1 MLQLM
6 KQVQAAI
13 LEDRY
18 PEFVRAFF
26 AKIYQRRED
35 FPAWAVNAMSA
46 VGVDL

>member
-6 KQVQAAI
+6 GQIRAAV

-18 PEFVRAFF
+18 PDFVRAFF
-26 AKIYQRRED
+26 AKIYAHREN

-46 VGVDL
+46 VGVEL